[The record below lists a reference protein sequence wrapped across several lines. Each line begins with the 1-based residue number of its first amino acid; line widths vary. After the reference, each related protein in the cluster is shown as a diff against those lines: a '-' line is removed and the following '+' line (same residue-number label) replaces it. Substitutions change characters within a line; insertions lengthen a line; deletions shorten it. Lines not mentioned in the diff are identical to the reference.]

1 MTRAIFG
8 ELIFVEIGDQTANLI
23 SETEIDSV
31 LTITNK
37 PRFVR
42 EINEIKLVTQT
53 IPTPIC

>member
-37 PRFVR
+37 PRFVGASKTR
-42 EINEIKLVTQT
+42 SNL
-53 IPTPIC
+53 